1 LNFKRRFKLKEI
13 SLPQNAGP
21 KFQDK
26 NKAIIAGKDPCSSFN
41 KR

>member
-1 LNFKRRFKLKEI
+1 LNFKNWFIAKEI

-21 KFQDK
+21 KFQNK
-26 NKAIIAGKDPCSSFN
+26 KKAIIAGKDPRSSFN